1 VKWKIVKGI
10 LLRKPNKLDYIIGK
24 NYRIICLLNYIGK
37 VVEKV
42 AAEIIAKLYE
52 RLELLYNG

>member
-1 VKWKIVKGI
+1 
-10 LLRKPNKLDYIIGK
+10 
-24 NYRIICLLNYIGK
+24 LLNYIGK

-52 RLELLYNG
+52 RLELLHNGQFESRKLRGAIDAVTKLIATVEQA

>member
-1 VKWKIVKGI
+1 MVKGV

-24 NYRIICLLNYIGK
+24 NYRIICLFNCIDK
-37 VVEKV
+37 IVEKV